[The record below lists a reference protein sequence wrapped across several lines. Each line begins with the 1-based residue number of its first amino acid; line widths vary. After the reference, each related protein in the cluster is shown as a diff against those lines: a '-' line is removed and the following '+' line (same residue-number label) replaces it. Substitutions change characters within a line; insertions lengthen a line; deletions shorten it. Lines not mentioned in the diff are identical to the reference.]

1 MLLYTLIASPGYYM
15 QKGEVAFVLMF
26 AILALLAIA
35 FIGLSICRRGEFLD
49 YLLPKLVAIDGGV
62 T

>member
-1 MLLYTLIASPGYYM
+1 M